1 VRIVDLTQMLAG
13 PYGSMLM
20 ADLGAEV
27 IKIEEPQRGDPTR
40 QIGPPFVKGESGY
53 FLGINR
59 NKRSVAL
66 DLRRAAGRQVLYDL
80 VKISDVVFNS
90 FRPGTMEKLGCGYEI
105 LKEVNPRI
113 IYCSLTGFGETGP
126 YRDRPAFDLS
136 IQAISG
142 AMSITGEPGHPP
154 VRMGIPIG
162 DLGGSLFCAFAISA
176 ALYAREKTGVG
187 RRIDISLMDCL
198 ISLLTYVG
206 QYHLINGEV
215 PDPIGSAH
223 QSVVPYQAFAA
234 KDIYIVVAVFVEK
247 FWRSFCTVLDI
258 DELVNDPRFADNDRR
273 REHREE
279 LIPILEEIF
288 LTKPGDEWLSL
299 LSEAGVPCSAINTL
313 DRVFADAQV
322 VARDMVVNVDHPE
335 VGRLRS
341 IGNPV
346 KASPQADR
354 PPRPAPLHAQHTE
367 EVLSD
372 LLGYSRQR
380 VASLREEGVIA

>member
-1 VRIVDLTQMLAG
+1 
-13 PYGSMLM
+13 M

-40 QIGPPFVKGESGY
+40 QIGPPFVEGESGY

-90 FRPGTMEKLGCGYEI
+90 FRPGTMEKLGCGYET

-136 IQAISG
+136 VQATSG
-142 AMSITGEPGHPP
+142 AMSITGESGRPP

-187 RRIDISLMDCL
+187 RRIDISLTDCL
-198 ISLLTYVG
+198 VSLLTYVG
-206 QYHLINGEV
+206 QYYLIDGEV
-215 PDPIGSAH
+215 PGPIGSAH
-223 QSVVPYQAFAA
+223 QSVVPYQAFTT

-247 FWRSFCTVLDI
+247 FWRSFCTVLGI
-258 DELVNDPRFADNDRR
+258 EELVDDPRFADNDHR
-273 REHREE
+273 REHRGE
-279 LIPILEEIF
+279 LIPILEQIL
-288 LTKPGDEWLSL
+288 LTKPGDEWLRL
-299 LSEAGVPCSAINTL
+299 LSEAGVPCSPINTL

-322 VARDMVVNVDHPE
+322 LARDMVMNVDHPRA
-335 VGRLRS
+335 GRLRS
-341 IGNPV
+341 VGNPV
-346 KASPQADR
+346 KTSPKADQ
-354 PPRPAPLHAQHTE
+354 PLRPAPLRGQHTE
-367 EVLSD
+367 EVLTD
-372 LLGYSRQR
+372 LLGYSPQR
-380 VASLREEGVIA
+380 VASLREEGVIV